1 VTHDIPARSRLLPV
15 IPITSQQFVYRKA
28 GDTDLRVT
36 FARARA
42 DLGVVEPPAP
52 DPERTRSY
60 VLTPPRVTSRAGR

>member
-15 IPITSQQFVYRKA
+15 IPITSRQFVYRKA

-42 DLGVVEPPAP
+42 DLGVVQPAP
-52 DPERTRSY
+52 DPERTRAY
-60 VLTPPRVTSRAGR
+60 VLTPPRVASRAGR